1 VDGVGIAL
9 ESDFRMWRELA
20 DGRLACP
27 MREPPRVVLTTQWIV
42 CPHEHLRRKKVRL
55 FLDWVRAERN
65 AWRSSIRETT

>member
-1 VDGVGIAL
+1 M
-9 ESDFRMWRELA
+9 MWRELA

-55 FLDWVRAERN
+55 FLDWVRAR
-65 AWRSSIRETT
+65 AGRLALFIYGTT